1 MLTVSR
7 ITLNDPQDFCPVRT
21 RGAGGRDAGSY
32 TLSMSPNESS
42 ATPLLVLRKITSILD
57 AFSLAAPE
65 QSLAE
70 LRAATG
76 MPHSTVQRLVAN
88 MVQEGILD
96 RHGDKFRV
104 GVRMAH
110 WAAPAVQGLD
120 YLELLAPVLRRLR
133 DELGETACIFRESQG
148 KRVCIALAETR
159 RMLRRVVQVGEIMPL
174 HVGAAGRVL
183 LAWNPDVAEQIYR
196 SGLRSLTEQTITDA
210 ANLEAAVARTRA
222 DGFAITT
229 GERVSGASGI
239 SAPIFGPQAELYGAL
254 TVMGPALRMP
264 YDVCAAWIE
273 PVLAAAEEATRVIG
287 GTIPSTGVPTSWI

>member
-1 MLTVSR
+1 
-7 ITLNDPQDFCPVRT
+7 
-21 RGAGGRDAGSY
+21 
-32 TLSMSPNESS
+32 MSPTESS
-42 ATPLLVLRKITSILD
+42 GTPLLVLRKITAILD
-57 AFSLAAPE
+57 AFSLARPE
-65 QSLAE
+65 LSLADI
-70 LRAATG
+70 RAVTG
-76 MPHSTVQRLVAN
+76 VPHSTVQRLVAN

-110 WAAPAVQGLD
+110 WAAPATQGLD
-120 YLELLAPVLRRLR
+120 FLELLTPVLRRLR

-183 LAWNPDVAEQIYR
+183 MAWTPDVAEQIYQ
-196 SGLRSLTEQTITDA
+196 SGLHSLTDQTITDA
-210 ANLEAAVARTRA
+210 ASLEAAVAKTRA

-239 SAPIFGPQAELYGAL
+239 SAPIFGPQGELYGAL
-254 TVMGPALRMP
+254 TVMGPAMRMP
-264 YDVCAAWIE
+264 YDVCASWVE

-287 GTIPSTGVPTSWI
+287 GVVPPEWLPTSWI

>member
-1 MLTVSR
+1 MSS
-7 ITLNDPQDFCPVRT
+7 ND
-21 RGAGGRDAGSY
+21 
-32 TLSMSPNESS
+32 SS
-42 ATPLLVLRKITSILD
+42 GTPLLVLRKITGILD
-57 AFSLAAPE
+57 VFSLERPE
-65 QSLAE
+65 LSLAE
-70 LRAATG
+70 IRAATSV
-76 MPHSTVQRLVAN
+76 PHSTVQRLVAN

-110 WAAPAVQGLD
+110 WAAPATQGLD
-120 YLELLAPVLRRLR
+120 FLELLSPVLRRLR

-183 LAWNPDVAEQIYR
+183 LAWNPDVAERVYR
-196 SGLRSLTEQTITDA
+196 SGLQTMTEQTITDA
-210 ANLEAAVARTRA
+210 ADLEASVMKARA

-254 TVMGPALRMP
+254 TVMGPAMRMP
-264 YDVCAAWIE
+264 YDVCVSWVE
-273 PVLAAAEEATRVIG
+273 TVLAAAEESTRVIG
-287 GTIPSTGVPTSWI
+287 GTIPREGLPISWL

>member
-1 MLTVSR
+1 MT
-7 ITLNDPQDFCPVRT
+7 TPA
-21 RGAGGRDAGSY
+21 RGGVCDRSDGSY
-32 TLSMSPNESS
+32 TLSMTATESS

-57 AFSLAAPE
+57 AFSLAQPE
-65 QSLAE
+65 LSLAE
-70 LRAATG
+70 LRSATG

-110 WAAPAVQGLD
+110 WAAPASQGLD
-120 YLELLAPVLRRLR
+120 YLELLTPVLRRLR

-196 SGLRSLTEQTITDA
+196 SGLHSLTSQTITDA
-210 ANLEAAVARTRA
+210 ANLESAVAKTRA

-239 SAPIFGPQAELYGAL
+239 SAPIFGPQGELYGAL

-264 YDVCAAWIE
+264 FDVCASWVE
-273 PVLAAAEEATRVIG
+273 PVLAAAEESTRVLG
-287 GTIPSTGVPTSWI
+287 GTIPPIPLPTS

>member
-1 MLTVSR
+1 
-7 ITLNDPQDFCPVRT
+7 
-21 RGAGGRDAGSY
+21 
-32 TLSMSPNESS
+32 MSPNESS

-57 AFSLAAPE
+57 AFSLAQPE
-65 QSLAE
+65 LSLAE
-70 LRAATG
+70 IRAATG
-76 MPHSTVQRLVAN
+76 VPHSTVQRLVAN

-96 RHGDKFRV
+96 RHGDRFRV

-110 WAAPAVQGLD
+110 WAAPATQGLD
-120 YLELLAPVLRRLR
+120 FLELLTPVLRRLR
-133 DELGETACIFRESQG
+133 DELGETACVFRESQG

-183 LAWNPDVAEQIYR
+183 LAWNPDVADQVYR
-196 SGLRSLTEQTITDA
+196 SGLRSLTDQTITDA
-210 ANLEAAVARTRA
+210 ANLEAAVARTKA

-254 TVMGPALRMP
+254 TVMGPAMRMP
-264 YDVCAAWIE
+264 YDVCASWVE
-273 PVLAAAEEATRVIG
+273 PVLAAAEESTRVIG
-287 GTIPSTGVPTSWI
+287 GTIPQEGLSTSWI

>member
-1 MLTVSR
+1 MTP
-7 ITLNDPQDFCPVRT
+7 TE
-21 RGAGGRDAGSY
+21 
-32 TLSMSPNESS
+32 SP

-57 AFSLAAPE
+57 AFSLAQPE
-65 QSLAE
+65 LSLAE
-70 LRAATG
+70 LRAATA

-96 RHGDKFRV
+96 RQGDKFRV

-110 WAAPAVQGLD
+110 WAAPASQGLD
-120 YLELLAPVLRRLR
+120 YLELLTPVLRQLR

-148 KRVCIALAETR
+148 NRVCIALAETR

-196 SGLRSLTEQTITDA
+196 SGLHSLTARTITDA
-210 ANLEAAVARTRA
+210 ANLETAVAKTQA

-264 YDVCAAWIE
+264 YDVCASWVE
-273 PVLAAAEEATRVIG
+273 PVLAAAEESTRVIG
-287 GTIPSTGVPTSWI
+287 GTIPAPLYPHRGFRSTM

>member
-1 MLTVSR
+1 MGCGHR
-7 ITLNDPQDFCPVRT
+7 R
-21 RGAGGRDAGSY
+21 GGRAPAATAPSY
-32 TLSMSPNESS
+32 TFSMSSNDSS
-42 ATPLLVLRKITSILD
+42 GTPLLVLRKITGILD
-57 AFSLAAPE
+57 VFSLERPE
-65 QSLAE
+65 LSLAE
-70 LRAATG
+70 IRAATSV
-76 MPHSTVQRLVAN
+76 PHSTVQRLVAN

-110 WAAPAVQGLD
+110 WAAPATQGLD
-120 YLELLAPVLRRLR
+120 FLELLSPVLRRLR

-183 LAWNPDVAEQIYR
+183 LAWNPDVAERVYR
-196 SGLRSLTEQTITDA
+196 SGLQTMTEQTITDA
-210 ANLEAAVARTRA
+210 ADLEASVMKARA

-254 TVMGPALRMP
+254 TVMGPAMRMP
-264 YDVCAAWIE
+264 YDVCASWVE
-273 PVLAAAEEATRVIG
+273 TVLAAAEESTRVIG
-287 GTIPSTGVPTSWI
+287 GTIPREGLPISWI

>member
-1 MLTVSR
+1 MTA
-7 ITLNDPQDFCPVRT
+7 TD
-21 RGAGGRDAGSY
+21 
-32 TLSMSPNESS
+32 SS

-57 AFSLAAPE
+57 AFSLAQPE
-65 QSLAE
+65 LSLAD

-76 MPHSTVQRLVAN
+76 IPHSTVQRLVAN

-96 RHGDKFRV
+96 RRGDKFRV

-110 WAAPAVQGLD
+110 WAAPAIQGLD
-120 YLELLAPVLRRLR
+120 YLELLSPVLWRLR
-133 DELGETACIFRESQG
+133 DDLGETACIFRESQG

-183 LAWNPDVAEQIYR
+183 LAWNPDVAGQIYS
-196 SGLRSLTEQTITDA
+196 SGLHSLTAHTITDA
-210 ANLEAAVARTRA
+210 ANLEAAVTKTRA

-264 YDVCAAWIE
+264 YDVCASWVE
-273 PVLAAAEEATRVIG
+273 TVLAAAEESTRVIG
-287 GTIPSTGVPTSWI
+287 GIIPRPPLPASWI

>member
-1 MLTVSR
+1 MTAAA
-7 ITLNDPQDFCPVRT
+7 
-21 RGAGGRDAGSY
+21 RGGVHDRSDGSY
-32 TLSMSPNESS
+32 TLSMTATESS

-57 AFSLAAPE
+57 AFSLAQPE
-65 QSLAE
+65 LSLAE
-70 LRAATG
+70 LRSATG

-110 WAAPAVQGLD
+110 WAAPASQGLD
-120 YLELLAPVLRRLR
+120 YLELLTPVLRRLR

-196 SGLRSLTEQTITDA
+196 SGLHSLTAQTITDA
-210 ANLEAAVARTRA
+210 ANLESAVAKTRA

-239 SAPIFGPQAELYGAL
+239 SAPIFGPQGELYGAL

-264 YDVCAAWIE
+264 FDVCASWVE
-273 PVLAAAEEATRVIG
+273 PVLAAAEESTRVLG
-287 GTIPSTGVPTSWI
+287 GTIPPTPLPTS

>member
-1 MLTVSR
+1 
-7 ITLNDPQDFCPVRT
+7 
-21 RGAGGRDAGSY
+21 
-32 TLSMSPNESS
+32 MSPNETS
-42 ATPLLVLRKITSILD
+42 ATPLLVLRKITSILES
-57 AFSLAAPE
+57 FSLAQPE
-65 QSLAE
+65 LSLAE

-96 RHGDKFRV
+96 RHGDRFRV

-120 YLELLAPVLRRLR
+120 HLELLTPVLRRLR
-133 DELGETACIFRESQG
+133 DELGETVCIFRESQG

-183 LAWNPDVAEQIYR
+183 LAWNPEVAEQIYR
-196 SGLRSLTEQTITDA
+196 SGLHSLTDQTITDA
-210 ANLEAAVARTRA
+210 ANLEAAVAKARA

-264 YDVCAAWIE
+264 YDVCASWVE
-273 PVLAAAEEATRVIG
+273 PVLAAAEESTRSIG
-287 GTIPSTGVPTSWI
+287 GRLPQGGLPTSWI